1 MLVGLKDTLASNK
14 FITPWSFIHFMSGVV
29 MYRLNPNIYLG
40 LFLHTLYEL
49 KDIYMSTR
57 VKNKNIDGWGND
69 SILNSLGDT
78 LFFWIGQ
85 IVSNK
90 INLSTQTLITFYISF
105 FVMFLSNGLG

>member
-1 MLVGLKDTLASNK
+1 MLVGFSDTVASSK

-29 MYRLNPNIYLG
+29 MYRLKPDIYFG

-49 KDIYMSTR
+49 KDVYLSTK
-57 VKNKNIDGWGND
+57 VKNKKTDDWGNN
-69 SILNSLGDT
+69 SILNCLGDT

-90 INLSTQTLITFYISF
+90 IKLSTQTLITLHLIF
-105 FVMFLSNGLG
+105 FVIFLANNLG